1 MLNHLIAPE
10 CSTAVI
16 ASQNSDHDAG
26 NSIYLAAIAVLRNYP
41 CERTQYPGTSEGKTM
56 NVEDIMTTNVRTI
69 SSDKKLAEVV
79 SLMCIYRYSGIPVV
93 DDGKLVGTVSES
105 DVLGKMFPKLEDL
118 MDHMSNV
125 NYDTQMNQYND
136 VVNITVKDV
145 MTPVVITVK
154 PDMHI
159 LQAASVMVG
168 RKFRRIPVA
177 VGDKLLGMVS
187 MGDVHKA
194 IYQSTLAT
202 KF

>member
-1 MLNHLIAPE
+1 
-10 CSTAVI
+10 
-16 ASQNSDHDAG
+16 
-26 NSIYLAAIAVLRNYP
+26 
-41 CERTQYPGTSEGKTM
+41 M

-69 SSDKKLAEVV
+69 TSDKKLGEVV
-79 SLMCIYRYSGIPVV
+79 SMMCIYRYSGIPVV

-105 DVLGKMFPKLEDL
+105 DVLGKMFPKLDDL
-118 MDHMSNV
+118 MSGMSGV
-125 NYDTQMNQYND
+125 DYDALMNKYSD
-136 VVNITVKDV
+136 VVSITVKDV
-145 MTPVVITVK
+145 MTPVVISVR

-177 VGDKLLGMVS
+177 VDNKLLGMVS

>member
-1 MLNHLIAPE
+1 
-10 CSTAVI
+10 
-16 ASQNSDHDAG
+16 
-26 NSIYLAAIAVLRNYP
+26 
-41 CERTQYPGTSEGKTM
+41 M
-56 NVEDIMTTNVRTI
+56 NVEDIMTTNVRTV
-69 SSDKKLAEVV
+69 SSDKKLGEVV

-93 DDGKLVGTVSES
+93 DDGKLIGTVSES
-105 DVLGKMFPKLEDL
+105 DVLGRMFPKLEDL
-118 MDHMSNV
+118 MSGMSNV
-125 NYDTQMNQYND
+125 DYEAQMDQYSD
-136 VVNITVKDV
+136 VVSVTVKDV
-145 MTPVVITVK
+145 MTPVVISVK

-177 VGDKLLGMVS
+177 IGDKLIGMVS

>member
-1 MLNHLIAPE
+1 
-10 CSTAVI
+10 
-16 ASQNSDHDAG
+16 
-26 NSIYLAAIAVLRNYP
+26 
-41 CERTQYPGTSEGKTM
+41 M

-69 SSDKKLAEVV
+69 SSDKKLGEVV

-105 DVLGKMFPKLEDL
+105 DVLGNMFPKLEDL
-118 MDHMSNV
+118 MDNMSIV
-125 NYDTQMNQYND
+125 DYDVQMDKYSD
-136 VVNITVKDV
+136 VVHVKVKDV
-145 MTPVVITVK
+145 MTPVVITVR

-177 VGDKLLGMVS
+177 IGDKLVGMVS

>member
-1 MLNHLIAPE
+1 M
-10 CSTAVI
+10 
-16 ASQNSDHDAG
+16 
-26 NSIYLAAIAVLRNYP
+26 
-41 CERTQYPGTSEGKTM
+41 K
-56 NVEDIMTTNVRTI
+56 VEDVMTSNVRTVT
-69 SSDKKLAEVV
+69 SDNKLGEVV
-79 SLMCIYRYSGIPVV
+79 SLMCLYRYSGIPVV
-93 DDGKLVGTVSES
+93 DDGKLTGIVAES

-118 MDHMSNV
+118 MTNMATVDYDEQLKQYSNV
-125 NYDTQMNQYND
+125 
-136 VVNITVKDV
+136 VNLTVKDV
-145 MTPVVITVK
+145 MTPAVITIR

-159 LQAASVMVG
+159 LQAASMMVG

>member
-1 MLNHLIAPE
+1 ML
-10 CSTAVI
+10 V
-16 ASQNSDHDAG
+16 
-26 NSIYLAAIAVLRNYP
+26 
-41 CERTQYPGTSEGKTM
+41 K
-56 NVEDIMTTNVRTI
+56 DIMTTNIRTVT
-69 SSDKKLAEVV
+69 SDKKLGEVV

-118 MDHMSNV
+118 MGSMSTV
-125 NYDTQMNQYND
+125 NYDEQMSQYGD
-136 VVNITVKDV
+136 VVHVKVKDV
-145 MTPVVITVK
+145 MTPAVVTIK

-159 LQAASVMVG
+159 LQAASMMCG

-177 VGDKLLGMVS
+177 IGDELVGMVS

-202 KF
+202 KLGG

>member
-1 MLNHLIAPE
+1 MK
-10 CSTAVI
+10 V
-16 ASQNSDHDAG
+16 
-26 NSIYLAAIAVLRNYP
+26 
-41 CERTQYPGTSEGKTM
+41 K
-56 NVEDIMTTNVRTI
+56 DIMTTNVRTV
-69 SSDKKLAEVV
+69 SSDKKLGEVV

-105 DVLGKMFPKLEDL
+105 DVLGKMFPRLEDL
-118 MDHMSNV
+118 MSGMSGV
-125 NYDTQMNQYND
+125 DYDAQMSQYSD
-136 VVNITVKDV
+136 VVSIMVKDV
-145 MTPVVITVK
+145 MTPVVISVK

-177 VGDKLLGMVS
+177 VGDELVGMVS

>member
-1 MLNHLIAPE
+1 
-10 CSTAVI
+10 
-16 ASQNSDHDAG
+16 
-26 NSIYLAAIAVLRNYP
+26 
-41 CERTQYPGTSEGKTM
+41 M
-56 NVEDIMTTNVRTI
+56 NVENIMTTNVRTVT
-69 SSDKKLAEVV
+69 SDKKLGEVV

-118 MDHMSNV
+118 MSGMSVVDYEEQLNH
-125 NYDTQMNQYND
+125 YSD
-136 VVNITVKDV
+136 VVSITVKDV
-145 MTPVVITVK
+145 MTPVVISVK

-177 VGDKLLGMVS
+177 VSDELVGMIS

-194 IYQSTLAT
+194 IYQNTLAT

>member
-1 MLNHLIAPE
+1 M
-10 CSTAVI
+10 
-16 ASQNSDHDAG
+16 
-26 NSIYLAAIAVLRNYP
+26 
-41 CERTQYPGTSEGKTM
+41 K
-56 NVEDIMTTNVRTI
+56 VEDIMTTNVRTV
-69 SSDKKLAEVV
+69 SSDKKLGEVV

-105 DVLGKMFPKLEDL
+105 DILGKMFPELEEL
-118 MDHMSNV
+118 MSSMSAV
-125 NYDTQMNQYND
+125 DYDKKMNQYSD
-136 VVNITVKDV
+136 VVGITVKDV
-145 MTPVVITVK
+145 MTPVVISVK

-159 LQAASVMVG
+159 LQAASMMVG

-177 VGDKLLGMVS
+177 VGDKLVGMVS

>member
-1 MLNHLIAPE
+1 M
-10 CSTAVI
+10 
-16 ASQNSDHDAG
+16 
-26 NSIYLAAIAVLRNYP
+26 
-41 CERTQYPGTSEGKTM
+41 K
-56 NVEDIMTTNVRTI
+56 VEDIMTTNVRTV
-69 SSDKKLAEVV
+69 SSDKKLGEVV

-118 MDHMSNV
+118 MSGMSNV
-125 NYDTQMNQYND
+125 DYDAQMDQYSD
-136 VVNITVKDV
+136 VVGITVRDV
-145 MTPVVITVK
+145 MSPVVISVK

-159 LQAASVMVG
+159 LQAASMMVG

-177 VGDKLLGMVS
+177 VGDELLGMVS

>member
-1 MLNHLIAPE
+1 M
-10 CSTAVI
+10 
-16 ASQNSDHDAG
+16 
-26 NSIYLAAIAVLRNYP
+26 
-41 CERTQYPGTSEGKTM
+41 K
-56 NVEDIMTTNVRTI
+56 VEDIMTTNVRTV
-69 SSDKKLAEVV
+69 SSDKKLGEVV

-118 MDHMSNV
+118 MDNMSTV
-125 NYDTQMNQYND
+125 DYDEQMQKYSD
-136 VVNITVKDV
+136 VVHVTVKDI

-177 VGDKLLGMVS
+177 IDDKLVGMVS

-202 KF
+202 RFQ

>member
-1 MLNHLIAPE
+1 ML
-10 CSTAVI
+10 V
-16 ASQNSDHDAG
+16 
-26 NSIYLAAIAVLRNYP
+26 
-41 CERTQYPGTSEGKTM
+41 K
-56 NVEDIMTTNVRTI
+56 DIMTTNLRTVT
-69 SSDKKLAEVV
+69 SDKKLGEVV

-118 MDHMSNV
+118 MDNMSTV
-125 NYDTQMNQYND
+125 NYDDQINQYSE
-136 VVNITVKDV
+136 VVNVSVKDV
-145 MTPVVITVK
+145 MTPTVITIK

-159 LQAASVMVG
+159 LQAASMMVG

-177 VGDKLLGMVS
+177 IGDELVGMVS

-202 KF
+202 RL

>member
-1 MLNHLIAPE
+1 M
-10 CSTAVI
+10 
-16 ASQNSDHDAG
+16 
-26 NSIYLAAIAVLRNYP
+26 
-41 CERTQYPGTSEGKTM
+41 K
-56 NVEDIMTTNVRTI
+56 VEDIMTTNVRTV
-69 SSDKKLAEVV
+69 SSDKKLGEVV

-105 DVLGKMFPKLEDL
+105 DILGRMFPKLEDL
-118 MDHMSNV
+118 MDNMSV
-125 NYDTQMNQYND
+125 VDYSAQMEQYSD
-136 VVNITVKDV
+136 VVSVTVKDV
-145 MTPVVITVK
+145 MTPVVVTVK

-159 LQAASVMVG
+159 LQAASMMVG

-177 VGDKLLGMVS
+177 VDNKLLGMVS

>member
-1 MLNHLIAPE
+1 
-10 CSTAVI
+10 
-16 ASQNSDHDAG
+16 
-26 NSIYLAAIAVLRNYP
+26 
-41 CERTQYPGTSEGKTM
+41 M
-56 NVEDIMTTNVRTI
+56 NVEKIMTTNVRTI
-69 SSDKKLAEVV
+69 SSEKKLGEVV

-118 MDHMSNV
+118 MSGMSGV
-125 NYDTQMNQYND
+125 DYDAQMDQYSD
-136 VVNITVKDV
+136 VVSITVKDV
-145 MTPVVITVK
+145 MTPVVISVK

-177 VGDKLLGMVS
+177 VDGKLVGMVS

>member
-1 MLNHLIAPE
+1 
-10 CSTAVI
+10 
-16 ASQNSDHDAG
+16 
-26 NSIYLAAIAVLRNYP
+26 
-41 CERTQYPGTSEGKTM
+41 M
-56 NVEDIMTTNVRTI
+56 NVEDIMTTNVRTV
-69 SSDKKLAEVV
+69 SSDKKLGEVV

-118 MDHMSNV
+118 MANMSTV
-125 NYDTQMNQYND
+125 DYDAQMNQYSD
-136 VVNITVKDV
+136 VVSITVKDV

-177 VGDKLLGMVS
+177 IGDKLVGMVS

>member
-1 MLNHLIAPE
+1 
-10 CSTAVI
+10 
-16 ASQNSDHDAG
+16 
-26 NSIYLAAIAVLRNYP
+26 
-41 CERTQYPGTSEGKTM
+41 M

-69 SSDKKLAEVV
+69 TSDKKLGEVV

-118 MDHMSNV
+118 MSGMSAV
-125 NYDTQMNQYND
+125 DYDAQMNQYSD
-136 VVNITVKDV
+136 VVSIQVKDV

-177 VGDKLLGMVS
+177 VGDKLVGMVS

>member
-1 MLNHLIAPE
+1 
-10 CSTAVI
+10 
-16 ASQNSDHDAG
+16 
-26 NSIYLAAIAVLRNYP
+26 
-41 CERTQYPGTSEGKTM
+41 M
-56 NVEDIMTTNVRTI
+56 NVEDIMTTNVRTV
-69 SSDKKLAEVV
+69 SSDKKLGEVV

-105 DVLGKMFPKLEDL
+105 DILGKMFPKLEDL
-118 MDHMSNV
+118 MSGMSGV
-125 NYDTQMNQYND
+125 DYDAQMDQYSD
-136 VVNITVKDV
+136 VVTITVRDV
-145 MTPVVITVK
+145 MTPVVISVK

-177 VGDKLLGMVS
+177 VGEELIGMVS

>member
-1 MLNHLIAPE
+1 
-10 CSTAVI
+10 
-16 ASQNSDHDAG
+16 
-26 NSIYLAAIAVLRNYP
+26 
-41 CERTQYPGTSEGKTM
+41 M
-56 NVEDIMTTNVRTI
+56 NVEDIMTTNVRTV
-69 SSDKKLAEVV
+69 SSDKKLGEVV

-105 DVLGKMFPKLEDL
+105 DILGKMFPKLEDL
-118 MDHMSNV
+118 MGGMSAV
-125 NYDTQMNQYND
+125 DYDELVNQYSD
-136 VVNITVKDV
+136 VVSITVKDV
-145 MTPVVITVK
+145 MTPVVISIK

-159 LQAASVMVG
+159 LQAASMMVG

-177 VGDKLLGMVS
+177 VGDELLGMVS

>member
-1 MLNHLIAPE
+1 M
-10 CSTAVI
+10 TGWV
-16 ASQNSDHDAG
+16 
-26 NSIYLAAIAVLRNYP
+26 
-41 CERTQYPGTSEGKTM
+41 GTGMK
-56 NVEDIMTTNVRTI
+56 VKDIMTTNVRTI
-69 SSDKKLAEVV
+69 TSDKKLGEVV

-105 DVLGKMFPKLEDL
+105 DVLGKMFPRLEDL
-118 MDHMSNV
+118 MSGMTTVD
-125 NYDTQMNQYND
+125 YDKQLHQYSD
-136 VVNITVKDV
+136 VVNIQVKDV
-145 MTPVVITVK
+145 MTPVVISVK

-159 LQAASVMVG
+159 LQAASMMVG

-177 VGDKLLGMVS
+177 VGDELVGMVS

>member
-1 MLNHLIAPE
+1 M
-10 CSTAVI
+10 
-16 ASQNSDHDAG
+16 
-26 NSIYLAAIAVLRNYP
+26 
-41 CERTQYPGTSEGKTM
+41 K
-56 NVEDIMTTNVRTI
+56 VEDIMTTNVRTI
-69 SSDKKLAEVV
+69 TSDKKLGEVV
-79 SLMCIYRYSGIPVV
+79 SMMCIYRYSGIPVV

-118 MDHMSNV
+118 MSGMSGV
-125 NYDTQMNQYND
+125 DYDELMNKYSD
-136 VVNITVKDV
+136 VVSITVKDV
-145 MTPVVITVK
+145 MTPVVISVK

-177 VGDKLLGMVS
+177 VGDELVGMVS

>member
-1 MLNHLIAPE
+1 
-10 CSTAVI
+10 
-16 ASQNSDHDAG
+16 
-26 NSIYLAAIAVLRNYP
+26 
-41 CERTQYPGTSEGKTM
+41 M

-69 SSDKKLAEVV
+69 SSDKKLGEVV

-118 MDHMSNV
+118 MDNMSTV
-125 NYDTQMNQYND
+125 DYDKQMHKYSD
-136 VVNITVKDV
+136 VVHVTVKDV

-177 VGDKLLGMVS
+177 IGDKLVGMVS

>member
-1 MLNHLIAPE
+1 ML
-10 CSTAVI
+10 V
-16 ASQNSDHDAG
+16 
-26 NSIYLAAIAVLRNYP
+26 
-41 CERTQYPGTSEGKTM
+41 K
-56 NVEDIMTTNVRTI
+56 DIMTTNLRTVT
-69 SSDKKLAEVV
+69 SDKKLGEVV

-118 MDHMSNV
+118 MGNMATV
-125 NYDTQMNQYND
+125 NYDEQMSSYAD
-136 VVNITVKDV
+136 VVHVRVKDV
-145 MTPVVITVK
+145 MTPAVVTIK

-159 LQAASVMVG
+159 LQAASMMCG

-177 VGDKLLGMVS
+177 IGDELVGMVS

>member
-1 MLNHLIAPE
+1 
-10 CSTAVI
+10 
-16 ASQNSDHDAG
+16 
-26 NSIYLAAIAVLRNYP
+26 
-41 CERTQYPGTSEGKTM
+41 M
-56 NVEDIMTTNVRTI
+56 NVEDIMTTNVRTV
-69 SSDKKLAEVV
+69 SSDKKLGEVV

-118 MDHMSNV
+118 MRGMSGV
-125 NYDTQMNQYND
+125 DYDAQMEQYGD
-136 VVNITVKDV
+136 VVSITVKDI
-145 MTPVVITVK
+145 MTPVVISVK

-177 VGDKLLGMVS
+177 IDDKLVGMVS